1 VSIRVFPGPIWT
13 QPAPGSRKPRFTR
26 DQIAEIAIG
35 IADREGFDALSMR
48 RIAEELDAGTM
59 TLYHY
64 VRTKDDLVELMNDAL
79 MGEILVPANELSRDW
94 REALAQ
100 IARASFQTFRRHA
113 WALSALRGARF
124 GPNSLAHFE
133 QSLAALARAPFPYI
147 DRLDV
152 IGIVDDF
159 VYGFV
164 RGAYE
169 RILNEEFTDDVPTGP
184 LLDFLQERLDSGL
197 YPQLRAMIGGSNTRE
212 QWARVR
218 RMLDHDQRFERG
230 LGALI
235 DGLARAYAPRSRS
248 RATRG
253 RSSAGARRR
262 R

>member
-1 VSIRVFPGPIWT
+1 VSTRAFPGPIWT

-26 DQIAEIAIG
+26 DQIAEIAVG
-35 IADREGFDALSMR
+35 IADREGFEALSMR

-79 MGEILVPANELSRDW
+79 MGEILIPAGELSADW

-100 IARASFQTFRRHA
+100 IARASFRSFRRHA

-133 QSLAALARAPFPYI
+133 QSLAALANAPFPYV
-147 DRLDV
+147 DRIDV
-152 IGIVDDF
+152 IGIVDDY
-159 VYGFV
+159 VYGFIL
-164 RGAYE
+164 RAYE
-169 RILNEEFTDDVPTGP
+169 MLSNEEFTDDVPTAP

-197 YPQLRAMIGGSNTRE
+197 YPHMRAMIGGSNTRE
-212 QWARVR
+212 QWTRVR

-235 DGLARAYAPRSRS
+235 DGLARAYTPRRSRV
-248 RATRG
+248 TRG